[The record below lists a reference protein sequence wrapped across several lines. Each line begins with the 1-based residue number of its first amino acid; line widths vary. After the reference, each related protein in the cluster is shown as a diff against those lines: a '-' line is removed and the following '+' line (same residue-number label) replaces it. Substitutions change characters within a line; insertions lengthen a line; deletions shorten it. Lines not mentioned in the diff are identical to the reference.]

1 MYTEL
6 TPLYT
11 MWMKRRSSARLL
23 ASEHTVIAA
32 AGHAGDSG
40 LRPSIRRAGSA
51 AARRAR
57 HGGSKAATAHRAP
70 IQARSFGAA
79 LRGGATLLAT
89 TARAWQWPGGGAGP
103 RRGNRVFGQSPQFG
117 ALLWRRDAA
126 GSALWQPT
134 AHPASSLRGARC
146 APVR

>member
-23 ASEHTVIAA
+23 ASEHAVIAA

-51 AARRAR
+51 AARRASSGELLFR
-57 HGGSKAATAHRAP
+57 TRTAV
-70 IQARSFGAA
+70 
-79 LRGGATLLAT
+79 
-89 TARAWQWPGGGAGP
+89 
-103 RRGNRVFGQSPQFG
+103 RRV
-117 ALLWRRDAA
+117 A
-126 GSALWQPT
+126 
-134 AHPASSLRGARC
+134 RGARPRVPMTRSIGEE
-146 APVR
+146 AGLAEKVGPGIGHLNFQLVGPAAEREFFESAAASANRIWF